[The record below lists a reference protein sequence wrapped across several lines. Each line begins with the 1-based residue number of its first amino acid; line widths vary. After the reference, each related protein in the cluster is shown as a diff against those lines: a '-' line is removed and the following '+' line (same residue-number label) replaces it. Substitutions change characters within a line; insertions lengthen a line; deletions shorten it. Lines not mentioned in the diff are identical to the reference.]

1 MSVQA
6 VLLDFD
12 FTLGDSADAIVH
24 CSRAAF
30 ADLGLEPAEPAAIRR
45 TIGLTLQESF
55 RVLTG
60 EPGPERGEAYR
71 CCFVAHADQVMTA
84 MTTVYPLAAEVL
96 AAIRARGFATA
107 IVSTKYRY
115 RIQSILASAGL
126 TGAVDVIVGG
136 EDVQQHK
143 PHPEGLLR
151 ALTGLGVHGTAAVYV
166 GDHPVDGHAARGA
179 GIRYVR
185 VLSGEHFADEYWTG
199 IEPVATIPD
208 IGALPEALDALTGEG
223 TLDLLEET

>member
-1 MSVQA
+1 VRVRA
-6 VLLDFD
+6 VLFDFD

-24 CSRAAF
+24 CARAALT
-30 ADLGLEPAEPAAIRR
+30 DLGLEPAAPAAIRR

-60 EPGPERGEAYR
+60 GAEVPPYEDAAEEYR
-71 CCFVAHADQVMTA
+71 RRYVAHADEVMTA
-84 MTTVYPLAAEVL
+84 MTTVYPPAASVL
-96 AAIRARGFATA
+96 ATVRSRGLGSA

-115 RIQSILASAGL
+115 RIEQILASAGL

-136 EDVQQHK
+136 EDVSRHK
-143 PHPEGLLR
+143 PHPEGLER
-151 ALTGLGVHGTAAVYV
+151 ALAGLGVAGGAALYV

-179 GIRYVR
+179 GVRYVR
-185 VLSGEHFADEYWTG
+185 VLSGEHFDDEHWTG

-208 IGALPEALDALTGEG
+208 IGALPGALDR
-223 TLDLLEET
+223 LEEM